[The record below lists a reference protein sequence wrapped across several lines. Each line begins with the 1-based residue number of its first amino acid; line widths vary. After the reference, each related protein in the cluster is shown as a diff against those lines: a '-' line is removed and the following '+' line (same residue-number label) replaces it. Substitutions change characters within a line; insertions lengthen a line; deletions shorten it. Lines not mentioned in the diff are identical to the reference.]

1 MAYTGTGINTS
12 ATIVEVASAAADYR
26 GKCIK
31 YAEGKAALAGA
42 GELCMGVGL
51 ITNAEQTAANADVD
65 LQVKEIGL
73 GLAGGAIAKGKELA
87 SDAEGKLVEAASGN
101 FVIGVA
107 LEDAAAAGKFI
118 RMQICKYYKA

>member
-12 ATIVEVASAAADYR
+12 ATIVEAASAAADYR

-31 YAEGKAALAGA
+31 YVDGKAALAGA

-51 ITNAEQTAANADVD
+51 ITNADQTAADADVD

-73 GLAGGAIAKGKELA
+73 GLAGAAIVKGKELA